1 MVICQFD
8 GVESEKNGAIIR
20 IMFGDP
26 KIAIEVACVFAHL
39 RITISQLLKV
49 VESSDLA

>member
-8 GVESEKNGAIIR
+8 GVESEKNGAMNR
-20 IMFGDP
+20 ILFRDP
-26 KIAIEVACVFAHL
+26 KIASEVAYVIAEL
-39 RITISQLLKV
+39 RITISQLLNV